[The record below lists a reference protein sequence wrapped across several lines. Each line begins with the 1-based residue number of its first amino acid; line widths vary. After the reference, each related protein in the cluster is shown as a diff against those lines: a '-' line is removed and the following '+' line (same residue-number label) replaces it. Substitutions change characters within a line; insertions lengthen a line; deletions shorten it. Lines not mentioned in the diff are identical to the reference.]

1 MKKTVSAVFAM
12 CGLWTMPVVAEPV
25 EGTASACSECAYD
38 MEAELGTVLKV
49 YESLNL
55 LYSPCDYLTED
66 GKKNVIAEAAIRQA
80 VTEIRPHVERLQ
92 QLSPAQV
99 LQLCMLADAILW
111 QQDWLHGMFLGELGW
126 EMECSLEQGFER
138 LVNLADYVQNRLS
151 SPAVPAPE
159 KAAWR
164 ELLLLLGGEQVLA
177 QPHQQLEQ
185 RWAKDYKTALSFF
198 KDLCTAVGTE
208 DEAAALRLLAEQAE
222 VMAYLEQGGKEEHI
236 RVSYLLAAFCQSV
249 SQFREHACMVAERRP
264 ASRVEESEPYV
275 SPVFPQHLRTEAR
288 MKALQPFVETYPKL
302 RELLDL

>member
-25 EGTASACSECAYD
+25 EGAASACSACAYD

-49 YESLNL
+49 YESLNR

-92 QLSPAQV
+92 QLSPVQV

-164 ELLLLLGGEQVLA
+164 ELLSLLGGEQVLVL
-177 QPHQQLEQ
+177 PHQLLEQ

-198 KDLCTAVGTE
+198 KDLCAAVGTE

-236 RVSYLLAAFCQSV
+236 RVSYLLAAFYQSV
-249 SQFREHACMVAERRP
+249 SQFREHARMVAERRP

-275 SPVFPQHLRTEAR
+275 SSVFPQHLRTEAR

-302 RELLDL
+302 RELLEL

>member
-1 MKKTVSAVFAM
+1 M

-25 EGTASACSECAYD
+25 EGPASACRALAYD

-49 YESLNL
+49 YESLNR

-126 EMECSLEQGFER
+126 EMECSLEQGFDR

-151 SPAVPAPE
+151 SPAVPEPE

-164 ELLLLLGGEQVLA
+164 ELLSLLGGEQVLA

-198 KDLCTAVGTE
+198 KDLCAAVGTE

-236 RVSYLLAAFCQSV
+236 RVSYLLAAFYQSV
-249 SQFREHACMVAERRP
+249 SQFREHARMVAERRP

-288 MKALQPFVETYPKL
+288 MKALQPFVETYPQL

>member
-1 MKKTVSAVFAM
+1 M
-12 CGLWTMPVVAEPV
+12 
-25 EGTASACSECAYD
+25 
-38 MEAELGTVLKV
+38 
-49 YESLNL
+49 YESLNR

-151 SPAVPAPE
+151 SPAVPEPE

-164 ELLLLLGGEQVLA
+164 ELLSLLGGEQVLA

-198 KDLCTAVGTE
+198 KDLCAAVGTE

-236 RVSYLLAAFCQSV
+236 RVSYLLAAFYQSV
-249 SQFREHACMVAERRP
+249 SQFREHARMVAERRP

-288 MKALQPFVETYPKL
+288 MKALQPFVETYPQL

>member
-25 EGTASACSECAYD
+25 EGAASACSACAYD

-66 GKKNVIAEAAIRQA
+66 GKKNVIAEAAIWQA

-111 QQDWLHGMFLGELGW
+111 QQDWLHGVFLGELGW

-138 LVNLADYVQNRLS
+138 LENLAGYVKNRLS
-151 SPAVPAPE
+151 SPAVSESE

-164 ELLLLLGGEQVLA
+164 ELLTLLGGEHVLA
-177 QPHQQLEQ
+177 LPQQLLHQ

-198 KDLCTAVGTE
+198 KDLCAAVGTE
-208 DEAAALRLLAEQAE
+208 DEATALRLLAEQAE
-222 VMAYLEQGGKEEHI
+222 VMAYLVQGEEEHI
-236 RVSYLLAAFCQSV
+236 RVSYLLNTFHQSV
-249 SQFREHACMVAERRP
+249 TKLREHARIIAEFRP
-264 ASRVEESEPYV
+264 DSRTAEPAPYV
-275 SPVFPQHLRTEAR
+275 APVLPLHLRTEAR
-288 MKALQPFVETYPKL
+288 MNALQPFLHTFPKL
-302 RELLDL
+302 RELLEL